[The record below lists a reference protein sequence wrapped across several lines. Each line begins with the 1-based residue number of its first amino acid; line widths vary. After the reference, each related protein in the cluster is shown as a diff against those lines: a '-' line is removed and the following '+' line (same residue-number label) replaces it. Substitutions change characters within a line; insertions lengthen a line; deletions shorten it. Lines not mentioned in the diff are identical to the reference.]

1 MFNVTWILASMFIA
15 LDVMK
20 KSSLSSAFFLTTSH
34 THLTHICE
42 KSKFMIARCYL
53 PGFWHVTILRDT
65 FLLYIFI

>member
-1 MFNVTWILASMFIA
+1 MFNVTWILASMFIP

-20 KSSLSSAFFLTTSH
+20 KFSIGLLFLTTSH

-53 PGFWHVTILRDT
+53 PGFWRVTILRDT